1 MSTVVTET
9 TETTSTVLECFSMA
23 QKFYTRP
30 ANGTLSAYGNE
41 AEARNTGTNP
51 MADTPIVKAFKIR
64 IISGP
69 YVGRYVGMHF
79 GVGMVSIR
87 EVLKNPP
94 VNLPGMDYAAWVQER
109 NRSDPYHLSLHLNQ
123 FCFAS

>member
-1 MSTVVTET
+1 
-9 TETTSTVLECFSMA
+9 
-23 QKFYTRP
+23 
-30 ANGTLSAYGNE
+30 
-41 AEARNTGTNP
+41 

-69 YVGRYVGMHF
+69 YVGRYIGMKF

-109 NRSDPYHLSLHLNQ
+109 TATRFLAGNAGPVLTALNDLGCKAELIKVQ
-123 FCFAS
+123 G